1 MKKENVIE
9 KILNIVAED
18 CGIRPRAV
26 KGKSTSAAL
35 VRARRL
41 CMEIAWREFGF
52 TQTEIGNCLGGK
64 SACCVHN
71 AIVKVRKF
79 RQTNKEFDCDYGRIS
94 QKVKHHFEQ

>member
-1 MKKENVIE
+1 MKKQDVIE
-9 KILNIVAED
+9 KILNIVSED

-52 TQTEIGNCLGGK
+52 TQTEIGMCLGGK
-64 SACCVHN
+64 SPCCVHN
-71 AIVKVRKF
+71 AIVKVRKL
-79 RQTNKEFDCDYGRIS
+79 RQKNKHFDCDYKRIS
-94 QKVKHHFEQ
+94 QKVKHYFEQ